1 MSFIEKLD
9 FVLANQH
16 FQRLFSVLALVL
28 IWLISDRVL
37 KRLVKRAFLV
47 TAEKVVM
54 NEPEEQRQNLRQR
67 FATFSQFST
76 QIVRVVLA
84 LIMTSLLLETVGV
97 NVKALIAG
105 VGVIGLGISFAAQ
118 NLIRDYINGAMI
130 LIENQYNVGDW
141 VEIDKYSGDVEAFTL
156 RTTKIR
162 DSSGNLIF
170 IPNGQIQTVMNSTKN
185 WSLAVVR
192 LMLEM
197 DTDISSALEVV
208 RGVQEGMKTEKVWGV
223 TEILPSFSVD
233 DITYN
238 SINIRIRMKTLPGKQ
253 WTAERELRA
262 RLKVA
267 FEKSGIKF
275 ASEKLVVL
283 K

>member
-170 IPNGQIQTVMNSTKN
+170 IPNGQIQTVTNSTKN

-208 RGVQEGMKTEKVWGV
+208 RGVQEGMKTEKVWGI

-275 ASEKLVVL
+275 AAEKLVVL